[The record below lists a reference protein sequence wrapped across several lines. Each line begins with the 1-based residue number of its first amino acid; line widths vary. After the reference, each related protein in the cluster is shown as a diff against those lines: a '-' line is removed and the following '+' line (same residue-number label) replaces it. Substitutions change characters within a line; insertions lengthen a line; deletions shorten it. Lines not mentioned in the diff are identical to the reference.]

1 MMFYG
6 FTYFTNFQV
15 LYILKLIVP
24 LSSLLQ
30 GVGGVP
36 QPAASN
42 MYELKWS
49 NELAKVAQRWTDQC
63 PTFMNAHD
71 KNRVMYAIKIKEILM
86 N

>member
-1 MMFYG
+1 MVLLILLIFRFYI
-6 FTYFTNFQV
+6 Y
-15 LYILKLIVP
+15 LILP

-49 NELAKVAQRWTDQC
+49 DELAKVAQRWTDQC